1 MSCHTSIIFGMKK
14 ILSAL
19 FVVLVIGVFAGNVA
33 NAFVNRQNAVVTI
46 LDKAAGKNRTVTIP
60 VGQIAGYEKLSLLV
74 RTCKQTDPFQPENA
88 FMFIE
93 ILQNNS
99 QIFSGWMNKNE
110 PGDNPL
116 QNADYDVWL
125 VRCE

>member
-1 MSCHTSIIFGMKK
+1 MFVMKK
-14 ILSAL
+14 LLSFLFIAL
-19 FVVLVIGVFAGNVA
+19 TAVSTGHAY
-33 NAFVNRQNAVVTI
+33 VNRATAVVTL
-46 LDKAAGKNRTVTIP
+46 LDKAAGKTHVLEIP
-60 VGQIAGYEKLSLLV
+60 VGQAVAYEKISLLA

-93 ILQNNS
+93 ISQNNS
-99 QIFSGWMNKNE
+99 LVFSGWMNKND
-110 PGDNPL
+110 PGKNPL